1 MAATGF
7 DGEKYAR
14 MQADE
19 IRNRLG
25 KFGGKLYMEIG
36 GKIFDDY
43 HAARVLPGFR
53 PDSKIR
59 MLSTMKDELE
69 AVICVNC
76 NDIEKSKVRGDIGIT
91 YDLEALRMVDLYRSY
106 GIKADNIVLTMYTGQ
121 PKVTLPSAPAAVPKP
136 TARPPFLMCMT

>member
-36 GKIFDDY
+36 GKIFG
-43 HAARVLPGFR
+43 HEGVPG
-53 PDSKIR
+53 
-59 MLSTMKDELE
+59 
-69 AVICVNC
+69 
-76 NDIEKSKVRGDIGIT
+76 
-91 YDLEALRMVDLYRSY
+91 
-106 GIKADNIVLTMYTGQ
+106 
-121 PKVTLPSAPAAVPKP
+121 
-136 TARPPFLMCMT
+136 

>member
-91 YDLEALRMVDLYRSY
+91 YDLEALRMVENWWQDSQIDLNE
-106 GIKADNIVLTMYTGQ
+106 ADFQGVEYSVAETEPLEETEGGE
-121 PKVTLPSAPAAVPKP
+121 
-136 TARPPFLMCMT
+136 